1 MSYSRYAWP
10 FITLFSLSACVAALT
25 PEGAQV
31 RVVSKEMAVVC
42 QSLGRVEGS
51 GALRARG
58 LDSKERNSFNSVRN
72 RVAALGGNAMVIQV
86 RDRLTHQGRGPS
98 YVTRVDALKCRP

>member
-10 FITLFSLSACVAALT
+10 VITLISLSGCAAGLT

-31 RVVSKEMAVVC
+31 QVVSKETAVEC

-51 GALRARG
+51 GSWKAKSV
-58 LDSKERNSFNSVRN
+58 DSEAANSINSVKN

-86 RDRLTHQGRGPS
+86 RDRLTPQMH
-98 YVTRVDALKCRP
+98 YVTRVDALKCRT